1 MAVRQETKPG
11 KKTETV
17 KIRIDPSERGLI
29 DLAANRAG
37 LTRSAFILNAA
48 RRAAEEVLL
57 EQTVFALSPEQW
69 KAFNEALDNPPP
81 QNEKLAKLLAAKTPW
96 S

>member
-1 MAVRQETKPG
+1 MEVSKETKTR

-17 KIRIDPSERGLI
+17 KIRIEPSERGLI
-29 DLAANRAG
+29 DLAANQSG
-37 LTRSAFILNAA
+37 LTRSAFILDAA
-48 RRAAEEVLL
+48 RRAAQEVLL

-69 KAFNEALDNPPP
+69 EAFNDALDNPPL

-96 S
+96 

>member
-1 MAVRQETKPG
+1 MAVIKETKPG

-29 DLAANRAG
+29 DLAANRSG
-37 LTRSAFILNAA
+37 LSRSAFILDAA

-57 EQTVFALSPEQW
+57 EQTVFALSAEEW
-69 KAFNEALDNPPP
+69 KTFNEALDNPPLP
-81 QNEKLAKLLAAKTPW
+81 NEKLAKLLAAKTPW
-96 S
+96 